1 MVLGKEMQTKSK
13 EGLFNLNQE
22 LSRTVR
28 LSSEVRSM
36 INKVIADRLYATM
49 DGIYRLTEIN

>member
-49 DGIYRLTEIN
+49 DGIYRLTGIN

>member
-1 MVLGKEMQTKSK
+1 MVLGKEMQNKSK
-13 EGLFNLNQE
+13 EGLLDLNQE
-22 LSRTVR
+22 LSRKVR

-49 DGIYRLTEIN
+49 DGIYRLTGIN

>member
-22 LSRTVR
+22 LSRMVR

-36 INKVIADRLYATM
+36 INKVIADRLYTTM
-49 DGIYRLTEIN
+49 DGIYRLTGIN

>member
-13 EGLFNLNQE
+13 KGLFNLNRE
-22 LSRTVR
+22 LDRTVR
-28 LSSEVRSM
+28 LSSEVRTM

-49 DGIYRLTEIN
+49 DGIYRLTGIN

>member
-1 MVLGKEMQTKSK
+1 MQNKSK
-13 EGLFNLNQE
+13 EGLLDLNQE
-22 LSRTVR
+22 LSRKVR

-49 DGIYRLTEIN
+49 DGIYRLTGIN